1 MSIMKSKTTA
11 IRSTIVWGLIG
22 GLVYIPLSSALS
34 LMVFWPLGIQLSL
47 WVLLAGY
54 TALLSRWASR
64 PLRSI
69 SSPLMLL
76 LLSAFLIE
84 STTVFLF
91 SAIVTLSW
99 IRSGICFNRK
109 PLAKRLTAE
118 TGLGLGSGL
127 LVSGAVP
134 GVTLAWALGVW
145 LFFLIQALYFVLF
158 EYQSDSQTKIE
169 VDPFEKAKMAAEK
182 ILSDGAFY

>member
-1 MSIMKSKTTA
+1 MKSKTTP

-34 LMVFWPLGIQLSL
+34 LLVFWPLGTQLTL
-47 WVLLAGY
+47 WILLAGY
-54 TALLSRWASR
+54 AVLLSRWASR

-69 SSPLMLL
+69 GLPLL
-76 LLSAFLIE
+76 LLLLAAFLIE
-84 STTVFLF
+84 SATVFLF
-91 SAIVTLSW
+91 SAIVMLSW
-99 IRSGICFNRK
+99 IRSGTCFKRK
-109 PLAKRLTAE
+109 PIVKE
-118 TGLGLGSGL
+118 MGLGLASGL

-134 GVTLAWALGVW
+134 GVTLVWALGVW

-158 EYQSDSQTKIE
+158 EYQSDSHTKIE

-182 ILSDGAFY
+182 ILSGGAFY

>member
-1 MSIMKSKTTA
+1 MKSKTTP

-34 LMVFWPLGIQLSL
+34 LLVFWPLGTQLTL
-47 WVLLAGY
+47 WILLAGY
-54 TALLSRWASR
+54 AVLLSRWASR

-69 SSPLMLL
+69 GLPLL
-76 LLSAFLIE
+76 LLLLAAFLIE
-84 STTVFLF
+84 SATVFLF
-91 SAIVTLSW
+91 SAIVMLSW
-99 IRSGICFNRK
+99 IRSGTCFKRK
-109 PLAKRLTAE
+109 PIVKGLA
-118 TGLGLGSGL
+118 SGL

-134 GVTLAWALGVW
+134 GVTLVWALGVW

-158 EYQSDSQTKIE
+158 EYQSDSHTKIE

-182 ILSDGAFY
+182 ILSGGAFY

>member
-1 MSIMKSKTTA
+1 
-11 IRSTIVWGLIG
+11 
-22 GLVYIPLSSALS
+22 
-34 LMVFWPLGIQLSL
+34 
-47 WVLLAGY
+47 
-54 TALLSRWASR
+54 
-64 PLRSI
+64 
-69 SSPLMLL
+69 MLL

-84 STTVFLF
+84 SATVFLF

-109 PLAKRLTAE
+109 SLAKRLTAE
-118 TGLGLGSGL
+118 TGLVLGSGL

-134 GVTLAWALGVW
+134 GVTLTWALGVW

-158 EYQSDSQTKIE
+158 EYQGDSQTKIE